1 MVIAALV
8 TFAVLV
14 AAWILAPDRS
24 RQPQLTDDADALQ
37 ASARIALAALDR

>member
-8 TFAVLV
+8 TFAALL

-24 RQPQLTDDADALQ
+24 GQPQLTDDAAAPQ
-37 ASARIALAALDR
+37 AAARIALAALDR

>member
-8 TFAVLV
+8 TFAALV

-24 RQPQLTDDADALQ
+24 GQPEPTDDAAALQ